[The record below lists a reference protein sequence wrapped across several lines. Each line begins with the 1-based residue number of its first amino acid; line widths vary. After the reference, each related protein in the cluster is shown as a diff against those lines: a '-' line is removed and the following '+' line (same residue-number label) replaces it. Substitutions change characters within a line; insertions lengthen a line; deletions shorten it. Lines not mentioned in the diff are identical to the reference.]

1 MFKKDV
7 IKESLSLSKS
17 GGIYFAGE
25 RVPADENQMVLFVGL
40 GGTGA
45 NALIRMKHQ
54 IYNRMKLPVDP
65 KTGIPTADHPANMA
79 FLALDTDLYPETLTY
94 GNTEFAEN
102 GSEVFNIGVSDWVPV
117 LNKLEMDRE
126 NGISYA
132 MWYPPKSNIN
142 VVGGKVGTG
151 GKRPVGRAAFFYR
164 YSDIRS
170 RVEQILYK
178 LKTDSPRAQSLEIFL
193 FTGIAG
199 GTGSGIYLDV
209 AYMLRELGNLICA
222 PAQVFGYIFLP
233 DVISN
238 DAHLSYLSSNGF
250 SALKELDYFMEH
262 GKESTHFF
270 EQPYTATLT
279 GTGSVPMD
287 YCHLISAKDIGGHL
301 YKYDDVMKSVVES
314 VFCYIAN
321 SENEFSLSS
330 YYNNVNTLLL
340 NCQSKALYPA
350 AHQYLSVGSAS
361 VRIPYMEITT
371 LLAARMFGKMEN
383 TVFSNS
389 VTKTSLQDDMTAMGL
404 AWEGD
409 PNKGERMLQDTLRQA
424 LERNVKRPNLD
435 DKKYD
440 DIWSG
445 TNTAYDAAYNY
456 IVKYQDAMNT
466 DYANV
471 LEEYEGNL
479 RNYLKSAIRRQ
490 DKGPVYLANMAYS
503 HENPCVVKM
512 LRVCSDYYQR
522 VSNGAS
528 GDLKSAEEFVDKK
541 FLDGK
546 HPGFLKL
553 GKKGAIKDY
562 IDALKNWVRLEEA
575 VYAYKFMSKLAL
587 DLSEVFEKY
596 YKCVLKDLKDTLL
609 RVRNVFIENLQVLTK
624 REEDAKSEPDP
635 SILIYPLAF
644 EQEYRTDFEKC
655 VDAAY
660 DGFLDNLSDNL
671 KYWIGREIDD
681 VDQTISGNLD
691 IEGRLSDFIS
701 TCFTPLYSTINM
713 ETILNSKK
721 DPTLSLDLY
730 VQDLVHN
737 LYDTSYPMFN
747 AVTVDKTAD
756 TVIISIPAGCPTIQA
771 AVQSFVT
778 ASGLGGNAQIRVS
791 DEKNRIGVVKIAVGF
806 ALYQNA
812 NINEWEQ
819 AYETTLDH
827 ALLHLYYGWKEYLPS
842 PNVQT
847 SWMSGYHCLS
857 TEKENDEILKN
868 FDRCSEQEL
877 ISYDFNK
884 KEAVLL
890 CGNSDVIKNGI
901 QLGGSLQEKV
911 AQLQELKQRI
921 WNPMDPN
928 CQKIV
933 MKTYGVYL
941 MNAENQQALQN
952 GIIGNIRANVVRN
965 PKVRDAL
972 AEQCKML
979 ETIREFEEKLSFPKY
994 FSQILLCNLF
1004 KLDEITK
1011 DIFLKREESDP
1022 MPLLLLSYATDN
1034 YDMNASDFWYKLY
1047 LKVAAILE
1055 SEARPGVTWKKIV
1068 KKNWEIV
1075 VKTVGQVESKRV
1087 ELLNACTSY
1096 GSRYY
1101 QYSEDFKRD
1110 ASLQVNMK
1118 KYKELMN
1125 IADFYEHA
1133 YTEMLRIYNDYK

>member
-1 MFKKDV
+1 M
-7 IKESLSLSKS
+7 
-17 GGIYFAGE
+17 
-25 RVPADENQMVLFVGL
+25 
-40 GGTGA
+40 
-45 NALIRMKHQ
+45 
-54 IYNRMKLPVDP
+54 
-65 KTGIPTADHPANMA
+65 
-79 FLALDTDLYPETLTY
+79 
-94 GNTEFAEN
+94 
-102 GSEVFNIGVSDWVPV
+102 
-117 LNKLEMDRE
+117 
-126 NGISYA
+126 
-132 MWYPPKSNIN
+132 
-142 VVGGKVGTG
+142 
-151 GKRPVGRAAFFYR
+151 
-164 YSDIRS
+164 
-170 RVEQILYK
+170 
-178 LKTDSPRAQSLEIFL
+178 LK
-193 FTGIAG
+193 
-199 GTGSGIYLDV
+199 
-209 AYMLRELGNLICA
+209 ELGSKA
-222 PAQVFGYIFLP
+222 FKAVQVFGYVFLP
-233 DVISN
+233 DVN
-238 DAHLSYLSSNGF
+238 AKNFETDYLNYNGF

-609 RVRNVFIENLQVLTK
+609 RVRDVFIENLQVLTK

-890 CGNSDVIKNGI
+890 CGNSDVIKDGI
-901 QLGGSLQEKV
+901 QPDGSLQD
-911 AQLQELKQRI
+911 LK
-921 WNPMDPN
+921 
-928 CQKIV
+928 
-933 MKTYGVYL
+933 
-941 MNAENQQALQN
+941 
-952 GIIGNIRANVVRN
+952 
-965 PKVRDAL
+965 
-972 AEQCKML
+972 
-979 ETIREFEEKLSFPKY
+979 
-994 FSQILLCNLF
+994 
-1004 KLDEITK
+1004 
-1011 DIFLKREESDP
+1011 
-1022 MPLLLLSYATDN
+1022 
-1034 YDMNASDFWYKLY
+1034 
-1047 LKVAAILE
+1047 
-1055 SEARPGVTWKKIV
+1055 
-1068 KKNWEIV
+1068 
-1075 VKTVGQVESKRV
+1075 
-1087 ELLNACTSY
+1087 
-1096 GSRYY
+1096 
-1101 QYSEDFKRD
+1101 
-1110 ASLQVNMK
+1110 
-1118 KYKELMN
+1118 
-1125 IADFYEHA
+1125 
-1133 YTEMLRIYNDYK
+1133 

>member
-1 MFKKDV
+1 MKGGIVVFKKDV
-7 IKESLSLSKS
+7 IKETLSLSKR

-25 RVPADENQMVLFVGL
+25 RVPADEKQMVLFVGL

-45 NALIRMKHQ
+45 DALIRMKHQ

-65 KTGIPTADHPANMA
+65 KTGIPTADHPANVA

-94 GNTEFAEN
+94 GNTGFAEN
-102 GSEVFNIGVSDWVPV
+102 GSEVFNIGFSDWVPV
-117 LNKLEMDRE
+117 LNKLEMDRK
-126 NGISYA
+126 NGMSYA

-170 RVEQILYK
+170 RVEQVLYK
-178 LKTDSPRAQSLEIFL
+178 LKTDSPRAESLEIFL

-233 DVISN
+233 DVNSR
-238 DAHLSYLSSNGF
+238 DVHLSFLSSNGF

-262 GKESTHFF
+262 GKESEEHGEKNEHFF
-270 EQPYTATLT
+270 EQPYTAALT
-279 GTGSVPMD
+279 GTGNVPMD
-287 YCHLISAKDIGGHL
+287 YCHLISATDIHGHR
-301 YKYDDVMKSVVES
+301 YSKNDIMKSVVES
-314 VFCYIAN
+314 VFCHISS
-321 SENEFSLSS
+321 SENSFFLTPYYTS
-330 YYNNVNTLLL
+330 YYNAINDLFPI
-340 NCQSKALYPA
+340 CRKKALYPA

-389 VTKTSLQDDMTAMGL
+389 VTEESLQDDMTAMGL

-409 PNKGERMLQDTLRQA
+409 PNKGDRMLQDTLRQA

-445 TNTAYDAAYNY
+445 LNTAYDAAYDY

-466 DYANV
+466 DYALV
-471 LEEYEGNL
+471 LGGYEGNL

-503 HENPCVVKM
+503 NENPCIVKM
-512 LRVCSDYYQR
+512 LRVCSDYYLR
-522 VSNGAS
+522 VSNSAL

-541 FLDGK
+541 FSDGK
-546 HPGFLKL
+546 HLGFFGA
-553 GKKGAIKDY
+553 GKKDKTKGY
-562 IDALKNWVRLEEA
+562 IDALKNWIKLEEA
-575 VYAYKFMSKLAL
+575 AYAYKFMSKLAL
-587 DLSEVFEKY
+587 DLSEVFDKY
-596 YKCVLKDLKDTLL
+596 YRCVLRDLKDTLL
-609 RVRNVFIENLQVLTK
+609 RVRDVFIENLQVLTK
-624 REEDAKSEPDP
+624 REEDAKLDPDP

-691 IEGRLSDFIS
+691 IEGRLSDYIS

-721 DPTLSLDLY
+721 DPAQPLEDY
-730 VQDLVHN
+730 VQNLVHI
-737 LYDTSYPMFN
+737 LCATSYPMFN
-747 AVTVDKTAD
+747 VGHFGAD
-756 TVIISIPAGCPTIQA
+756 GTIDTIIISIPVGCPTIRA
-771 AVQSFVT
+771 AVQKFV
-778 ASGLGGNAQIRVS
+778 AVSGFGNNVWVKIS
-791 DEKNRIGVVKIAVGF
+791 DEKNRIEVVKIAVGF

-812 NINEWEQ
+812 DINEWEQ
-819 AYETTLDH
+819 AYEQVSDD

-842 PNVQT
+842 PNIQAA
-847 SWMSGYHCLS
+847 WEKGYCCLR
-857 TEKENDEILKN
+857 TKEENEKILKN
-868 FDRCSEQEL
+868 FDRCFEQGL
-877 ISYDFNK
+877 ISIYPDTIFDV
-884 KEAVLL
+884 AILL
-890 CGNSDVIKNGI
+890 CGNLDVIKNGI
-901 QLGGSLQEKV
+901 QFEGSPQEKN
-911 AQLQELKQRI
+911 AQLQDLKQRI
-921 WNPMDPN
+921 WNREDLK
-928 CQKIV
+928 CERIS
-933 MKTYGVYL
+933 MKSYGVYL
-941 MNAENQQALQN
+941 KN
-952 GIIGNIRANVVRN
+952 GTDEGIKENIRANIVRD

-972 AEQCKML
+972 AEQCK
-979 ETIREFEEKLSFPKY
+979 
-994 FSQILLCNLF
+994 ILDMI
-1004 KLDEITK
+1004 DEYSK
-1011 DIFLKREESDP
+1011 SV
-1022 MPLLLLSYATDN
+1022 
-1034 YDMNASDFWYKLY
+1034 NA
-1047 LKVAAILE
+1047 
-1055 SEARPGVTWKKIV
+1055 
-1068 KKNWEIV
+1068 
-1075 VKTVGQVESKRV
+1075 
-1087 ELLNACTSY
+1087 
-1096 GSRYY
+1096 
-1101 QYSEDFKRD
+1101 
-1110 ASLQVNMK
+1110 
-1118 KYKELMN
+1118 
-1125 IADFYEHA
+1125 
-1133 YTEMLRIYNDYK
+1133 